1 MNQIKNMDRTTVLLH
16 KSQAEM
22 QTIINE
28 LNKITNEIKRLDA
41 LGVELR
47 NRGFELQGKI
57 AAYKELGACV
67 GIAPDVENGV
77 ETDLGE
83 HLETEQLEMTQQQL
97 IEAIERGATDEQN

>member
-1 MNQIKNMDRTTVLLH
+1 MNQVKNYDRTTVLLQ

-57 AAYKELGACV
+57 AAYKELGADV
-67 GIAPDVENGV
+67 GIAPDVEKENI
-77 ETDLGE
+77 
-83 HLETEQLEMTQQQL
+83 ETEQLEMTQQQL
-97 IEAIERGATDEQN
+97 IDAIERGASDEQN